1 MADKSIDR
9 IKRKYQPR
17 VKTLLQGVID
27 AAQHYGLAVGPIIET
42 SDEDY
47 AWSFFLNDPDDE
59 ENEAE
64 VKVTLAESE
73 TWDGTTGGV
82 NFMLDV
88 DGRDEKI
95 GGMIPYNYT
104 PQVWVRRSKPEA
116 IEERWRLFDEGVDPG
131 SIVDDVQTYFA
142 KQKRP
147 RKRAGAHRRR

>member
-1 MADKSIDR
+1 MAETSIDR

-17 VKTLLQGVID
+17 VKMLLQGVID
-27 AAQHYGLAVGPIIET
+27 AANHYGLAVGPIIGT

-47 AWSFFLNDPDDE
+47 AWSFFVNDPKNE
-59 ENEAE
+59 EKEAE

-104 PQVWVRRSKPEA
+104 DEVWVRRSKPEA
-116 IEERWRLFDEGVDPG
+116 IEARWRLFDEGVDPG
-131 SIVDDVQTYFA
+131 AIVDSIQEHF
-142 KQKRP
+142 QKRP

>member
-1 MADKSIDR
+1 MAETSIDR
-9 IKRKYQPR
+9 IKRKYEPR
-17 VKTLLQGVID
+17 IKTLLQGVAD
-27 AAQHYGLAVGPIIET
+27 AASHYGLAVGPITEM

-47 AWSFFLNDPDDE
+47 AWSFFVNDPKDE
-59 ENEAE
+59 EKEAE

-73 TWDGTTGGV
+73 TWDGTSGGV

-104 PQVWVRRSKPEA
+104 DEVWVRRSKPEA
-116 IEERWRLFDEGVDPG
+116 LEARWRLFDEGVDPG
-131 SIVDDVQTYFA
+131 AVVDSIQEHF
-142 KQKRP
+142 QKRP